1 MGQMVRVNGATT
13 SVELREH
20 NRVRLLRAVHDCGAD
35 RTRSQLTR
43 DLDLA
48 RGTAS
53 VLVAGLAADALLHE
67 EPSAGL
73 ARGRPTQV
81 PGPHPLGPIALAV
94 DLREDRWE
102 LAACEL
108 GGRALMLASGSH
120 DGTPA
125 GALLPLGRALRTRAL
140 EYGPRLIG
148 IGLAAPGPVRGG
160 RLVDIGHLGW
170 RAIDVPAHLVSAV
183 SAHDPGTSSSPPA
196 RRSPG
201 LHGAGASARRDTS
214 DRQGELEVPGS
225 PTAWVERPRKAAGRS
240 VRTPRPE
247 GTPSLWGVPL
257 HLGNDTA
264 CAALAEARRGR
275 MAGIG
280 VGLHIHVDFDLGGL
294 LVVEGRPLG
303 GATGM
308 GAEFGHLPLTGGTR
322 RCVCGALGCWG
333 MDVGANALL
342 RHLGMAAGG
351 GRGRDLAQAILAD
364 GARGNT
370 AARASVDAN
379 ASSLGAGLACLVNA
393 HDPELVTLSGLGVD
407 LYRQAADVLDNAF
420 LNGLMAIRADSPPPL
435 LRSDLGWRGPLLGA
449 METVFDA
456 FLTPEALRA
465 WNATP

>member
-1 MGQMVRVNGATT
+1 MVKVNGATT

-53 VLVAGLAADALLHE
+53 VLVAGLVSDALLHE
-67 EPSAGL
+67 EPSAGHT
-73 ARGRPTQV
+73 RGRPTQV

-148 IGLAAPGPVRGG
+148 IGLAAPGPVRSG

-170 RAIDVPAHLVSAV
+170 RAIDVPAHLASAV
-183 SAHDPGTSSSPPA
+183 SAHSPEAGEPPA
-196 RRSPG
+196 PAPRRIAVPQ
-201 LHGAGASARRDTS
+201 AP
-214 DRQGELEVPGS
+214 EPPEVPGS
-225 PTAWVERPRKAAGRS
+225 PVPWIERPRRAAARA
-240 VRTPRPE
+240 PRRAE
-247 GTPSLWGVPL
+247 GVPSLWGVPL

-364 GARGNT
+364 GARGDA
-370 AARASVDAN
+370 AARESVAAN

-393 HDPELVTLSGLGVD
+393 HDPELVTLSGLGAD
-407 LYRQAADVLDNAF
+407 LYQQAPGVLDNAF
-420 LNGLMAIRADSPPPL
+420 LNGLMTIRADSPPPL

-465 WNATP
+465 WNAAP